1 MYWITSNIK
10 DNGHNNHNYSKQLS
24 HLVVLVMTVPNQRE
38 GGARSEDFF
47 VTSRLVLHLNHDSW
61 DVLFNR
67 IQFKRSVNMASQ
79 SL

>member
-24 HLVVLVMTVPNQRE
+24 YLVVLVMTVPNQRE

-47 VTSRLVLHLNHDSW
+47 RNVTPCVTLESRFMGCFV
-61 DVLFNR
+61 
-67 IQFKRSVNMASQ
+67 Q
-79 SL
+79 